1 MTYHASQADFFGATP
16 ALPEGFHY
24 EPEAVSPQQEQQL
37 IKQFATLPFKEF
49 EFQGF
54 LGKRRTVSYG
64 WRYDFNGGGLKR
76 SDDMPA
82 FLLPMREAAARF
94 AGLNPAD
101 LQQALLIEY
110 PPGAQIGW
118 HKDRPIYDTVVGISL
133 LSSCT
138 FRLRRRD
145 GTKWQRASLTAEP
158 RSAYVMKGIARTE
171 WEHSIPAVP
180 ALRYSITF
188 RNFKNASAM

>member
-1 MTYHASQADFFGATP
+1 MTYQARQADFFDASP
-16 ALPEGFHY
+16 ALPPGFDY
-24 EPEAVSPQQEQQL
+24 EPELISPQQERQL
-37 IKQFATLPFKEF
+37 IAQFATLPFKEF

-64 WRYDFNGGGLKR
+64 WRYDFNGGGLGR

-82 FLLPMREAAARF
+82 FLLPVREVAARF

-101 LQQALLIEY
+101 LQQALLIKY

-145 GTKWQRASLTAEP
+145 GVKWQRTSLTAEP
-158 RSAYVMKGIARTE
+158 RSAYIMKGIARTE

-188 RNFKNASAM
+188 RNFKDPSAA